1 MSGWLRIAMI
11 LGVLA
16 SVVEAQLQP
25 ASPPL
30 NLMPMPAQVQLGA
43 GQLLVDPLFTVSIAG
58 DKDPRLERAANR
70 FLDHLRRQTGMVALD
85 MSLIEQ
91 SDARLVI
98 HAGRASKE
106 FPELGED
113 ESYTLEVTS
122 AGARLNAPATLGVLR
137 GLQTF
142 LQLVRQTPQGFAV
155 PAVSIQDQPRFP
167 WRGLMIDVSRHF
179 MPLDLLRRNL
189 DGMEAVKLNV
199 LHLHLSD
206 NQGFRIESK
215 KFPKLQ
221 EMGSDGLYYT
231 QAEMKDLI
239 EYAADRGIR
248 VIPEFD
254 VPGHS
259 TAWFVGYP
267 QLASGPGP
275 FSVGRHW
282 GVFDPVMDPTQN
294 YTYKFLNDFIGEM
307 ARLFPDAYFHIGGDE
322 VNGKGWD
329 ANPKIQEFMHA
340 HNLANNDAL
349 QAYFNK
355 RVQEIVHKHH
365 KIMLGWDE
373 ILQPDLPKDIV
384 IQSWRGQASLADA
397 AKQGYSGLL
406 SSGYYLDL
414 NQPAAQHYAVDP
426 MTGPTADL
434 TPEEKKRILGGEAC
448 MWSEYVSPENV
459 DSRIWPRT
467 AAIAERLWS
476 PQNVTDVNSMYRRMA
491 VISGDL
497 DWLGLTHDSNYD
509 LMLRRMAGVENTS
522 ALRALAD
529 VVEPVKEYTRY
540 ELASTP
546 PTTATPLNRL
556 VDAARPE
563 SMTARRF
570 SELVDAFVAGNIK
583 PGMEDQ
589 LKALLTEW
597 RDTQTEL
604 LPLEQQSALVQEVA
618 PIAQNLSTLGA
629 AGLQALEYMDG
640 GQPAPSDWVTAQTA
654 QIEQVKKPG
663 SQQVLLMV
671 AAPVEKLV
679 AASADQSWK
688 ASAKP

>member
-329 ANPKIQEFMHA
+329 ANPKVQEFMRT

-679 AASADQSWK
+679 AASAGQSWK